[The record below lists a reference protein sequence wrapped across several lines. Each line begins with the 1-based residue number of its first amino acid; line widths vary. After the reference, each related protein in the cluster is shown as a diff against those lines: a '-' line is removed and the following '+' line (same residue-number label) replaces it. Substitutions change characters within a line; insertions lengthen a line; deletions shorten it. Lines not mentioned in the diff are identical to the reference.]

1 MTTKPTSNAP
11 AQMQKWTRWV
21 DKQLDELGDGAIPK
35 IINQLARMDANDI
48 RYQEKIATLQYQL
61 KYLTNLIGSSA
72 DFSTLQSS
80 INGGSGIANVNPPAN
95 QDTSVEKTIIFTASG
110 SASWAGSN
118 LITGS
123 GTYTD
128 AGMMY
133 QGPAAGTQ
141 KTASFWFSSTDLAKV
156 SGKTISSVSIYVKNR
171 HFYYNAGG
179 TADFRSHGLQS
190 SVRPTTLNT
199 ANPFSATFSYGEG
212 KYIDLGLPA
221 YNSIRTAVYNGISG
235 GTIKGFSIGI
245 NATDDPGDYSYFD
258 GATKTYPPKL
268 KITYTA

>member
-35 IINQLARMDANDI
+35 IISQLAKMDANDI
-48 RYQEKIATLQYQL
+48 RYQEKIARLQYQL
-61 KYLTNLIGSSA
+61 KYLTDLIGSSA
-72 DFSTLQSS
+72 DFAALQST
-80 INGGSGIANVNPPAN
+80 INGSSGIANVGSPAN
-95 QDTSVEKTIIFTASG
+95 QDTSTENTVIFTASG

-118 LITGS
+118 LITGT

-156 SGKTISSVSIYVKNR
+156 AEK
-171 HFYYNAGG
+171 
-179 TADFRSHGLQS
+179 Q
-190 SVRPTTLNT
+190 
-199 ANPFSATFSYGEG
+199 
-212 KYIDLGLPA
+212 
-221 YNSIRTAVYNGISG
+221 
-235 GTIKGFSIGI
+235 
-245 NATDDPGDYSYFD
+245 
-258 GATKTYPPKL
+258 
-268 KITYTA
+268 

>member
-1 MTTKPTSNAP
+1 MSTKPVSNAP
-11 AQMQKWTRWV
+11 ESMQKWTRWV

-35 IINQLARMDANDI
+35 IISKLSKMDSNDI
-48 RYQEKIATLQYQL
+48 RYQQIISALQYQV
-61 KYLTNLIGSSA
+61 KYLTDTISTA
-72 DFSTLQSS
+72 TDFASLQATLKGVS
-80 INGGSGIANVNPPAN
+80 NIAAVVPPV
-95 QDTSVEKTIIFTASG
+95 TTPVTTETTLTFTASG

-141 KTASFWFSSTDLAKV
+141 KTASFWFSSADLAKV
-156 SGKTISSVSIYVKNR
+156 SGKTIKSAYIYVKNR

-179 TADFRSHGLQS
+179 TADFGTHAYQTNTQ
-190 SVRPTTLNT
+190 PTTRT
-199 ANPFSATFSYGEG
+199 NPFSSTFSYGEG
-212 KYIDLGLPA
+212 KWISL
-221 YNSIRTAVYNGISG
+221 SSTVYNGISG

-245 NATDDPGDYSYFD
+245 GATDDPNDYSYFD
-258 GATKTYPPKL
+258 GATKPYPPKL
-268 KITYTA
+268 KITY